1 MVHVGWSS
9 SLINEMTH
17 QPFADKTLFNDSWV
31 NPSNNCLTNT
41 ISITKAPCSL
51 SALVF
56 ISIFHLMAK
65 LEAEPLPTFA
75 LLP

>member
-1 MVHVGWSS
+1 
-9 SLINEMTH
+9 
-17 QPFADKTLFNDSWV
+17 
-31 NPSNNCLTNT
+31 
-41 ISITKAPCSL
+41 
-51 SALVF
+51 VF